1 MGPNEV
7 VKTDHSDWKTQDAI
21 VGDGACHFLS
31 DSASSGTLKLIAS
44 ASSCSSRLQVR
55 RFPSLYC
62 FLLPTLFPSLATD
75 STASTTLILLL
86 LPVIPSLP
94 RTHSAAILQ
103 PASLPSPLI
112 TLNPLSTRLPSTLRP
127 RSTTQSR
134 HTFSLS
140 VRMRTCRKGEAR
152 RASR

>member
-21 VGDGACHFLS
+21 VGDGSSSPFLLGLFRSFEADCICLIVQLSISSASFSFLS
-31 DSASSGTLKLIAS
+31 SFLWPTL
-44 ASSCSSRLQVR
+44 
-55 RFPSLYC
+55 SLYP
-62 FLLPTLFPSLATD
+62 FLSPSLATD
-75 STASTTLILLL
+75 FTASTTLIPLL

-94 RTHSAAILQ
+94 HTHSAAILQ
-103 PASLPSPLI
+103 PASLPSPRI

-134 HTFSLS
+134 HTFSPS
-140 VRMRTCRKGEAR
+140 VRMRICRKG
-152 RASR
+152 